1 MAKKVTTTEI
11 KKLLKAGNVLL
22 GTERTLKSLRLGR
35 IEKVLLS
42 SNVNEKAE
50 KDITGNCLSR
60 SGNRDF

>member
-42 SNVNEKAE
+42 SNVNEKA
-50 KDITGNCLSR
+50 
-60 SGNRDF
+60 